1 MQRIDKMDR
10 MSKPSESRQAASL
23 ASSTDVNQNGQAA
36 SAPKVGYQD
45 RFWIPRFW
53 NGMNVTACFS
63 LLVRNRFAV
72 SPICVA
78 MVVINCALSVLNSF
92 LWLLETAL
100 FGRKINRT
108 KLAQDPIFV
117 IGHWRSGTTL
127 LHELLVRD
135 PRHTYPDTYACFA
148 PNHFLVSSWL
158 IKPCLKF
165 LLPARRPT
173 DNMPAGWDHPQE
185 DEFALCNMGVPSPYL
200 TITFPNRPPQNQDY
214 LDLRGLPEA
223 ALNRW
228 KSTLVWFLKCIT
240 VRNPKR
246 IVLKSPPHT
255 CRIRALLEMFPKA
268 KFVHI
273 VRDPYVVF
281 PSTVNLWKRLY
292 RDEGWQLPK
301 YDGLDEH
308 VFETLTRMYEAF
320 DRDRPLLGG
329 NQFCQVRYE
338 DLVADPVGQMQSV
351 YERLDLGNF
360 ESVRPAIEAYFASQ
374 KDYKTSRYQL
384 PPELR
389 AEITRRWAKFIERY
403 DYAAEAVGSQQA
415 RVSS

>member
-1 MQRIDKMDR
+1 MDV
-10 MSKPSESRQAASL
+10 SQNGEAASP
-23 ASSTDVNQNGQAA
+23 SQT
-36 SAPKVGYQD
+36 GYRD

-63 LLVRNRFAV
+63 LLWRNRFAV
-72 SPICVA
+72 SLICVA
-78 MVVINCALSVLNSF
+78 MVAINCALSLINSL
-92 LWLLETAL
+92 LWQFEVAL

-108 KLAQDPIFV
+108 KLEQDPIFV

-127 LHELLVRD
+127 LHELLVRN

-148 PNHFLVSSWL
+148 PNHFLISSWV

-173 DNMPAGWDHPQE
+173 DNMAAGWDHPQE

-200 TITFPNRPPQNQDY
+200 TIAFSNHPPQCQDY

-228 KSTLVWFLKCIT
+228 KSALVWFLKCVT
-240 VRNPKR
+240 VRNPGR

-255 CRIRALLEMFPKA
+255 CRIRVLLEMFPKA

-301 YDGLDEH
+301 CRGLDEH
-308 VFETLTRMYEAF
+308 VFETLTRMYDAF
-320 DRDRPLLGG
+320 DRDRELLRR

-338 DLVADPVGQMQSV
+338 DLVADPVGEMQSV
-351 YERLDLGNF
+351 YEQLGLGDF

-374 KDYKTSRYQL
+374 KDYQTNRYQL
-384 PPELR
+384 TPELR
-389 AEITRRWAKFIERY
+389 AEIGRRWGRFIERY
-403 DYAAEAVGSQQA
+403 GYATEPVGSGQAAVGS
-415 RVSS
+415 